1 MKIRITY
8 LLFLFLGCFALPI
21 GPSRSVVAQNP
32 AARTVA
38 SPTADSS
45 FVRPPYLQIGDTVG
59 LVAPA
64 GRLPAGTDT
73 VRIRE
78 HFASWGLHVKFSPHC
93 YSVEQPYFSASDADR
108 AADLQQMIDDP
119 SVKAVIAC
127 RGGYGSV
134 RLMPL
139 LRLEEMRWNPK
150 WLVGFSDITT
160 LHMALAQLGVESI
173 HGPMPGSKFYWEEPA
188 SAESLRRALFGL
200 VERFD
205 LPPHPLNI
213 PGKAAGRM
221 AGGNL
226 TVLCS
231 ACGTSEEIESAEP
244 TILFIEEVNEHVYRV
259 DRMLVQLSRSGALSN
274 VSAVVVGDFSRMSG
288 SEQFGADAY
297 RTIAAALAPL
307 GIPVVFGFPAGH
319 DRLNLAIYLGRRAT
333 VSVDEK
339 GAGLVYED

>member
-1 MKIRITY
+1 MKNRITC
-8 LLFLFLGCFALPI
+8 LLALLW
-21 GPSRSVVAQNP
+21 
-32 AARTVA
+32 TVA
-38 SPTADSS
+38 AQADDPSV

-64 GRLPAGTDT
+64 GRLPEGTDT
-73 VRIRE
+73 ARIRE

-93 YSVEQPYFSASDADR
+93 YDGEESYFSASDADR

-139 LRLEEMRWNPK
+139 LRLEELRWNPK

-160 LHMALAQLGVESI
+160 LHMALARLGVESI
-173 HGPMPGSKFYWEEPA
+173 HGPMPGSKFFWEEPA
-188 SAESLRRALFGL
+188 SAESLRQALFG
-200 VERFD
+200 VAGRFD
-205 LPPHPLNI
+205 VPPHPLNI

-231 ACGTSEEIESAEP
+231 ACGTLEAIVPEEP
-244 TILFIEEVNEHVYRV
+244 TILFIEEVNEHIYRI
-259 DRMLVQLSRSGALSN
+259 DRMLVQLLRSGALSN
-274 VSAVVVGDFSRMSG
+274 VVAVVVGDFTRMWG
-288 SEQFGADAY
+288 REQFGAGACE
-297 RTIAAALAPL
+297 TIAAALAPL
-307 GIPVVFGFPAGH
+307 GIPVLFGFPAGH

-333 VSVDEK
+333 VTVDEK
-339 GAGLVYED
+339 GASLVYED

>member
-1 MKIRITY
+1 MNRTMQRFLHI
-8 LLFLFLGCFALPI
+8 LLALLSAFPARA
-21 GPSRSVVAQNP
+21 GEP
-32 AARTVA
+32 AA
-38 SPTADSS
+38 
-45 FVRPPYLQIGDTVG
+45 FIRPPYLCPGDTVG

-64 GRLPAGTDT
+64 GRLSSRADA

-78 HFASWGLHVKFSPHC
+78 LFASWGLCVKFSPHC
-93 YSVEQPYFSASDADR
+93 YDSGQPYFSASDADR

-139 LRLEEMRWNPK
+139 LHLEELRWSPK

-173 HGPMPGSKFYWEEPA
+173 HGPMPGSALFWEEPA
-188 SAESLRRALFGL
+188 SAESLRQALFGQIA
-200 VERFD
+200 RFD

-213 PGKAAGRM
+213 PGKAGGRM

-226 TVLCS
+226 TVLCA
-231 ACGTSEEIESAEP
+231 ACGTSEGIESEEP

-259 DRMLVQLSRSGALSN
+259 DRMLVQLLRSGALSN
-274 VSAVVVGDFSRMSG
+274 VQAVVVGDFTRMSG
-288 SEQFGADAY
+288 SEQFGADAF
-297 RTIAAALAPL
+297 RTIAATLEPL
-307 GIPVVFGFPAGH
+307 DIPVIFGFPAGH
-319 DRLNLAIYLGRRAT
+319 DKLNRAIYLGRRAT
-333 VSVDEK
+333 VTVDEK
-339 GAGLVYED
+339 GASLVYEE